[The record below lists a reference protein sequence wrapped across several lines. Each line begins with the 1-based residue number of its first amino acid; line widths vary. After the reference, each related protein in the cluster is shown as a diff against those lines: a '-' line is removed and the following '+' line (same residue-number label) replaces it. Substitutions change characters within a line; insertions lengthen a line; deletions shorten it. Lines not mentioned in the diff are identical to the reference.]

1 MNTRPA
7 TVARVAFA
15 MGALLMAAYA
25 PLAVAGKSE
34 QPTYLSAE
42 EASHAL
48 FLAARNHDE
57 RTVTEILQAGDLP
70 VSADEELE
78 DRLDRER
85 FVQKYEEMH
94 RFVRQANGSMTLY
107 IGAENWPFPIP
118 LVSRNGAWRF
128 DSDVGASEIRYRR
141 IGENELT
148 AIALCQALVAQSHP
162 GADGATDGP
171 AAGVLAA
178 AKNGGRPVAF
188 HGGLRQ
194 PRRRPRL
201 SHCVPVLGCHDV
213 RRRRGWRRV
222 RKRPRPE
229 HGEDCRND
237 DWVSYR
243 PHVVACRSEELRR
256 TDRTSAL
263 TLTTRALV
271 AGEFGITTRPPAL
284 TVASSAG

>member
-25 PLAVAGKSE
+25 PLAIAGKSE
-34 QPTYLSAE
+34 QPTYPSAE

-48 FLAARNHDE
+48 LLAARNHDE

-94 RFVRQANGSMTLY
+94 RFVRQANGSMILY

-128 DSDVGASEIRYRR
+128 DSDVGAHEIRYRR

-188 HGGLRQ
+188 HGYYFRTLAGSGNRVAAALAYPIAYRSSGVMTFAVDTGGAAYEKDLG
-194 PRRRPRL
+194 PRTAKIA
-201 SHCVPVLGCHDV
+201 GTMT
-213 RRRRGWRRV
+213 G
-222 RKRPRPE
+222 
-229 HGEDCRND
+229 
-237 DWVSYR
+237 YR
-243 PHVVACRSEELRR
+243 I
-256 TDRTSAL
+256 DRTWS
-263 TLTTRALV
+263 
-271 AGEFGITTRPPAL
+271 PAE
-284 TVASSAG
+284 AKN